1 MENKTVLSELK
12 LKQND
17 IDRGVDVIDNVI
29 SSITL
34 PYSTMSD
41 NKVMLSFAKIFAH
54 EDDNLISHYLDK
66 FIANNDKDFG
76 RYYLSCDDD
85 MIRTLFEYYKIP
97 LETEKYSNNMKKIQA
112 QIEGKDTF
120 EIFPFEQE
128 ITRKFYLYA
137 NNHSLEAL
145 NDFAPEAFLRV
156 KEKGINLYGN
166 GIHWSQAWNLLEHS
180 EKQKI
185 VEFLFQY

>member
-1 MENKTVLSELK
+1 ME
-12 LKQND
+12 
-17 IDRGVDVIDNVI
+17 
-29 SSITL
+29 
-34 PYSTMSD
+34 
-41 NKVMLSFAKIFAH
+41 
-54 EDDNLISHYLDK
+54 
-66 FIANNDKDFG
+66 
-76 RYYLSCDDD
+76 
-85 MIRTLFEYYKIP
+85 
-97 LETEKYSNNMKKIQA
+97 KIQA

-137 NNHSLEAL
+137 NNHSLESL

>member
-66 FIANNDKDFG
+66 FIANND
-76 RYYLSCDDD
+76 S
-85 MIRTLFEYYKIP
+85 
-97 LETEKYSNNMKKIQA
+97 
-112 QIEGKDTF
+112 
-120 EIFPFEQE
+120 
-128 ITRKFYLYA
+128 
-137 NNHSLEAL
+137 
-145 NDFAPEAFLRV
+145 
-156 KEKGINLYGN
+156 
-166 GIHWSQAWNLLEHS
+166 
-180 EKQKI
+180 
-185 VEFLFQY
+185 